1 MKRFFSLTVFIS
13 GSIFLARV
21 GLSQNSVGIGTSDPN
36 ENAVLELVSTNN
48 DQGFLVPKVTTAQR
62 TSGDFTGKLTSLD
75 NGLLV
80 YDSDENAFYYWHDT
94 QWELLNTGGLTAGV
108 GMPFSSSVIL

>member
-13 GSIFLARV
+13 GFIFLARV

-48 DQGFLVPKVTTAQR
+48 DQGFLIPKVTTAQR
-62 TSGDFTGKLTSLD
+62 TSLDFKLRSSEPQ
-75 NGLLV
+75 
-80 YDSDENAFYYWHDT
+80 DSRRPHCPGHN
-94 QWELLNTGGLTAGV
+94 QRNV
-108 GMPFSSSVIL
+108 SVE